1 MRFLSSISSGS
12 LRPRLVCEV
21 RSGSITAARADDDT
35 RKLAQVAFAELP
47 DGTLAPSLREGN
59 VLDRPALVAA
69 LRKALESVSMRTRD
83 VTLIVPDATVRV
95 LLLDFDTLPSKAADA
110 MAVVRFRLTKLL
122 SFETETAAISYQVIS
137 QGKGALQVLAVA
149 MPRSILVEYES
160 VVREAGFEP
169 GSVLPSTLAA
179 VGALQATEPVLLINA
194 GTDSITTA
202 ITRRGEILLHRTLDL
217 ARVVRVEIPVNAE
230 GEGEAPAPLVPYT
243 TLEKSDFLATE
254 MQQAITVAAAYFED
268 SLGFG
273 PREIFITGERD
284 AEAAEFAKELDLEPR
299 SVLASEDVLA
309 TATSQVPRAYLA
321 GVRGATSF

>member
-1 MRFLSSISSGS
+1 MRFLSSISTGS
-12 LRPRLVCEV
+12 LRPRLVCEI
-21 RSGSITAARADDDT
+21 RSGSVTAARADDAT
-35 RKLAQVAFAELP
+35 RKLAQVAFVELP

-59 VLDRPALVAA
+59 VLDRAALVAA
-69 LRKALESVSMRTRD
+69 LRKALESVNVRTRD
-83 VTLIVPDATVRV
+83 VTLIVPDAAVRV

-110 MAVVRFRLTKLL
+110 IAVVRFRLTKLL
-122 SFETETAAISYQVIS
+122 PFEPESAAVSYQIIS
-137 QGKGALQVLAVA
+137 QGRGTLQVLAVA
-149 MPRSILVEYES
+149 MPRAILAEYEGA
-160 VVREAGFEP
+160 VRDAGFEP

-202 ITRRGEILLHRTLDL
+202 ITRRGEVLLHRTLDL
-217 ARVVRVEIPVNAE
+217 ARVVRVEIAVNA
-230 GEGEAPAPLVPYT
+230 EGEAPAPLVPYT
-243 TLEKSDFLATE
+243 ALEKSDFVAIE

-284 AEAAEFAKELDLEPR
+284 AEAAQFAREIELEPKP
-299 SVLASEDVLA
+299 VLASEDVLA